1 MTSSG
6 QSSTDSGRERSDTL
20 SDRNLVFA
28 LGHELGNLIG
38 AVRLHAHLLDHDMT
52 PASLAQASVDLDDLS
67 ARSAALLGLIRPL
80 LTPEARSPETL
91 PVSVLMGNLKRPLT
105 ALGGRGTRL
114 RFELD
119 PELVA
124 VRIDV
129 GVIQRLIESFF
140 FLAIDATAGRGEI
153 VIRAESQGGRIALC
167 VEDDGP
173 GGEDPA
179 GFRDQAM
186 RGRPLLCAVADTIL
200 LRQGGDF
207 EVARIDDRTRI
218 VLILPAIPLPAR

>member
-1 MTSSG
+1 LTSPG
-6 QSSTDSGRERSDTL
+6 QPSVDSRREHPNAL
-20 SDRNLVFA
+20 SDQDLVFA

-38 AVRLHAHLLDHDMT
+38 AVRLHAHLLDDDMT
-52 PASLAQASVDLDDLS
+52 PTGLAQASVDLDDLS

-80 LTPEARSPETL
+80 LTPQTRSPETL

-105 ALGGRGTRL
+105 ALGGRGTKL

-119 PELVA
+119 SELVA

-140 FLAIDATAGRGEI
+140 FLAIDSTAGRGEI
-153 VIRAESQGGRIALC
+153 VIRAEPRGDRIALC
-167 VEDDGP
+167 IEDDGP

-186 RGRPLLCAVADTIL
+186 RGRPLLCAVADVIL
-200 LRQGGDF
+200 PRQGGDF
-207 EVARIDDRTRI
+207 EVTRMDDRTRI
-218 VLILPAIPLPAR
+218 VLILPAVPLPAR